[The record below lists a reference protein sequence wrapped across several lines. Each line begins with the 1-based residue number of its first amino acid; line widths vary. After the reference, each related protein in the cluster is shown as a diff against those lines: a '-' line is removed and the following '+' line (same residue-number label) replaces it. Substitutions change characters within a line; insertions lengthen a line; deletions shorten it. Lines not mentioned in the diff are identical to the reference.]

1 MVATVSRNGGP
12 EVLTDDLLAEI
23 AEERV
28 RGQSWEAIAAQH
40 QWDVAELRAALRRS
54 PHFSDHLATAHRELL
69 LQVETELLQALRQH
83 LRGDDAAQAL
93 EAASTLAKYL
103 TARRRDETR
112 LELAEQKATAS
123 PGRAGAARAEPP
135 DEPSPR
141 GWTPDEQAHFEAVF
155 RRNERLR
162 AEQVARE
169 KTTVF
174 LWGGCHKLKDV
185 PPDETDTPLLLLKE
199 TLPGRGDI
207 YWAVTNPLPVDDFTN
222 GPFLE
227 PPGCRPPPCPP
238 RDPSEPPPP
247 PGSDP
252 PPGEKPRLNR

>member
-1 MVATVSRNGGP
+1 MVATTSRNGVL

-23 AEERV
+23 AEARV
-28 RGQSWEAIAAQH
+28 RGQPWESIAAQH
-40 QWDVAELRAALRRS
+40 QWDAAELRAALRRS

-69 LQVETELLQALRQH
+69 LEVETELLQTLRQH
-83 LRGDDAAQAL
+83 LHSDDAAQAL
-93 EAASTLAKYL
+93 KAADTMAKYL

-123 PGRAGAARAEPP
+123 PGAAAAASKGPP
-135 DEPSPR
+135 TS
-141 GWTPDEQAHFEAVF
+141 GWTPDEQAHYEAVF

-169 KTTVF
+169 KATVY

-199 TLPGRGDI
+199 TLPDRGDI

-227 PPGCRPPPCPP
+227 PPGFRPCTSPPI
-238 RDPSEPPPP
+238 SH
-247 PGSDP
+247 GSAP
-252 PPGEKPRLNR
+252 